1 MRTPE
6 VLNKAADLIER
17 YGWVQ
22 IGDTMNGS
30 MNPWGG
36 NGAPMCL
43 EGGILAAMG
52 LEPSANGLGDEA
64 NEQLVSCPAYKAV
77 QEYLGLE
84 TKADI
89 TNRLYR
95 FNDAE
100 GRTAR
105 EVIEVLRA
113 TALLESAKE
122 NNNVEVEA

>member
-1 MRTPE
+1 MRASE
-6 VLNKAADLIER
+6 VLNTAADLIER

-22 IGDTMNGS
+22 IDPTVA
-30 MNPWGG
+30 NPWGG